1 MVSNGDSLM
10 SNSEDN
16 KKYQALRYLITMTR
30 DPDLVE
36 LATGWSQVID
46 FNLKNKVTRSN
57 KATSDFSRNF
67 NPQYIEQ
74 VQKAWAELLELSERE
89 IEEAIELK
97 EKQLLQE
104 KQDNY
109 PFNQPDAQF
118 IDLDFWARAATWTDE
133 QAVLL
138 SLNRNPLPKYIDSI
152 KGLASFEIQESKI
165 AMNFF
170 DRIALVKSAKEADQ
184 ISKEGKSIEF
194 VGWFQRMEFDVRMD
208 LIEQVGRFQSN
219 RPKPTIIIEGD
230 LSEREKQTLL
240 KIIAAMAVRGYRFD
254 LNAKRNEATS
264 DIKGDLELLG
274 FNLDDKTILKWLR
287 AATKLIDKDYWKES

>member
-10 SNSEDN
+10 SNNEDN

-36 LATGWSQVID
+36 LATGWSHIID
-46 FNLKNKVTRSN
+46 FNLKNKVARSH
-57 KATSDFSRNF
+57 KTISDFSRNF

-89 IEEAIELK
+89 IEEAIEHK

-104 KQDNY
+104 RQDNY
-109 PFNQPDAQF
+109 PFNQPDALF

-138 SLNRNPLPKYIDSI
+138 SLNRHPLPEYIDSI
-152 KGLASFEIQESKI
+152 KGLTTSEIQESEV

-170 DRIALVKSAKEADQ
+170 DRVALVNSAKEAGQ
-184 ISKEGKSIEF
+184 ISQEGKSIDFIE
-194 VGWFQRMEFDVRMD
+194 WFQRMEFDVSED
-208 LIEQVGRFQSN
+208 LVEHVIRFQSIK
-219 RPKPTIIIEGD
+219 PKPTILLED
-230 LSEREKQTLL
+230 NLSEREKQTLL
-240 KIIAAMAVRGYRFD
+240 KLIATMAVRGYRFD
-254 LNAKRNEATS
+254 PNAKRNEATS

-287 AATKLIDKDYWKES
+287 AATELIDKDYWNES